1 MRIVVATHNE
11 DKLKEINEI
20 INCKDIELVS
30 LKKYGI
36 NMDEVEENGDTFSSN
51 ALIKAKYVANLIDEY
66 VMADD
71 SGLCLEALDILGVK
85 TARFR
90 NDLDYPGR
98 QKVVYELVK
107 DKNRKASFNCAIC
120 LITPA
125 KEELIFEGVTKGEI
139 QEPKGLNGFGYD
151 PIFYSYDLNI
161 RFSEVDLDTKNS
173 VSHRGR
179 AVRKMVE
186 ELKKRG
192 LVNE

>member
-36 NMDEVEENGDTFSSN
+36 NMDEVDENGDTFSSN

-120 LITPA
+120 LITPE
-125 KEELIFEGVTKGEI
+125 KEELIFEGITKGEI

>member
-51 ALIKAKYVANLIDEY
+51 AIIKAKYVANLIDEY